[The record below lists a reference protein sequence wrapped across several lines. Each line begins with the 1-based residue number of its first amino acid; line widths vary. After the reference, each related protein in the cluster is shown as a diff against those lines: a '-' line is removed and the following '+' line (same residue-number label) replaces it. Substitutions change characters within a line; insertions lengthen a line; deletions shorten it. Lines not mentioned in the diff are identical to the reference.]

1 MAVRSCLRVLAAL
14 GLATVL
20 TGCAVAW
27 VDDAGRQNHLG
38 LLWVRYDKA
47 EKLSPV
53 SVVQTRRL
61 GFSLDAGSAC
71 VGLDAGFS
79 EKVRVAYYPDGK
91 YWRVNYDTALPFLS
105 VIEELPLT
113 PGPLGPSGAAQA
125 GAPK

>member
-1 MAVRSCLRVLAAL
+1 MSSCLRVLATLAL
-14 GLATVL
+14 STLL

-47 EKLSPV
+47 EKLSTV

-71 VGLDAGFS
+71 LGVDAGFS

-91 YWRVNYDTALPFLS
+91 YWRVHYDTALPFLS

-113 PGPLGPSGAAQA
+113 PVTPGSSGAPQA

>member
-14 GLATVL
+14 GLSTVL

-91 YWRVNYDTALPFLS
+91 YWRVHYDTALPFLS

-113 PGPLGPSGAAQA
+113 PGPSGAAQA